1 MFFEKKIEA
10 EIENEE
16 IIKITFNNDNNY
28 SVSFY
33 NFGGYIDSI
42 RIPYQ
47 NNLSQSEDVLL
58 GYKNFQ
64 GYVKDQSYFNCI
76 VGRVCGR
83 TSNAKFN
90 LNDKQYSDCSARD
103 SIIFSY
109 PSPSLY
115 FNNTNE
121 YEQNLYVIQEN
132 MDIPT
137 VK

>member
-1 MFFEKKIEA
+1 MFFKKKIEA

-47 NNLSQSEDVLL
+47 NNLSKFEDVLL

-83 TSNAKFN
+83 ISNAKFN
-90 LNDKQYSDCSARD
+90 LNDKQYLLFANHDPHHLHGGKEGFNKKIWKINN
-103 SIIFSY
+103 IIVLFY
-109 PSPSLY
+109 YL
-115 FNNTNE
+115 
-121 YEQNLYVIQEN
+121 L
-132 MDIPT
+132 M
-137 VK
+137 